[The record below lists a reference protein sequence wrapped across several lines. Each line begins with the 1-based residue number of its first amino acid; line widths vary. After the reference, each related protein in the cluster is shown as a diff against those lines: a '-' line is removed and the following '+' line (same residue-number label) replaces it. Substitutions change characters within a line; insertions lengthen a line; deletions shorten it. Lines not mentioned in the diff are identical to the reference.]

1 LIFNFIT
8 FIDQLQSL
16 EVSYVHLESD
26 KPILAKFLKKSPVEI
41 LQIFDEVATD
51 VILKKHPH
59 YEELNKEIHVRITDY
74 PILYTLR
81 DLR

>member
-1 LIFNFIT
+1 ML
-8 FIDQLQSL
+8 DQQQSL
-16 EVSYVHLESD
+16 EVSYEHLESD
-26 KPILAKFLKKSPVEI
+26 KPILARFLNRSPVEI

-74 PILYTLR
+74 PILHTLR
-81 DLR
+81 NLR